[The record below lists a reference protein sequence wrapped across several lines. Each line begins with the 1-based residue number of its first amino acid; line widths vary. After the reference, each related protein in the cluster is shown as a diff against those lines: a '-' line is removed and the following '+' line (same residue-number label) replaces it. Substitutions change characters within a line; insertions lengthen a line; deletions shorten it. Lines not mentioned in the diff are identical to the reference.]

1 METLVEVDEGD
12 GQAALNISISFPA
25 PDSQVDIMFTLL
37 AYTTN
42 GSAGMGDA
50 P

>member
-42 GSAGMGDA
+42 GSPGMGDA